1 MQETMKHYRIWIR
14 LTDDRQIER
23 NTPAVDSFHAVNLIH
38 GRYQH
43 LQPDRQKYYAKKVT
57 YK

>member
-1 MQETMKHYRIWIR
+1 MKHYRIWIR